1 MQSADEWTSFM
12 LSGLSGP
19 AAAARSAAAGAGGGE
34 TETPPTLPAKVPDNK
49 LALYALD
56 TCISDQLSFNMFAL
70 HERFKDCAYI
80 QDLHKQLNS
89 VERKDDMERNG
100 YKNRF
105 MVALLSEQVKQL
117 ERELHEKTIVQKEQ
131 EKQMQL
137 MHSVLQQVS
146 PALQENERLKQVC
159 ADLVRMTEDKD
170 AELKEEQK
178 KRSRYLEDY
187 QEQTKRIR
195 IAIQEEVNAEHTKTI
210 TAVQQFSQGKLP
222 QNDMLDQ
229 MIVFL
234 EKARLMNRCT
244 VLLCVCS
251 ISIQFLFQSFQAFEI
266 CLRHGLFAIFALG
279 TEWRR
284 LSSKR

>member
-1 MQSADEWTSFM
+1 
-12 LSGLSGP
+12 
-19 AAAARSAAAGAGGGE
+19 
-34 TETPPTLPAKVPDNK
+34 
-49 LALYALD
+49 
-56 TCISDQLSFNMFAL
+56 MFAL

-80 QDLHKQLNS
+80 QDIHKQLNS
-89 VERKDDMERNG
+89 VERKDDVERNG

-137 MHSVLQQVS
+137 MQSVLQQVS

-195 IAIQEEVNAEHTKTI
+195 IAIQEEVNAKHTETI
-210 TAVQQFSQGKLP
+210 TAVQLFSQGKLS

-244 VLLCVCS
+244 TL
-251 ISIQFLFQSFQAFEI
+251 
-266 CLRHGLFAIFALG
+266 
-279 TEWRR
+279 
-284 LSSKR
+284 